1 MSKEFVFIFMIFC
14 HIIDDYKLQSP
25 ILNIL
30 KQKSW
35 WEENAPDPLYKND
48 YIMGLIMHS
57 LSWGFMI
64 MLPISIY
71 RHFDV
76 DIHFIIFMISNSF
89 IHGLVDD
96 FKANRH
102 KINLIQDQLIHIFQI
117 IYTFMAFI
125 HGEI

>member
-25 ILNIL
+25 VLNIL

-64 MLPISIY
+64 MLSISIY

-125 HGEI
+125 NGEI